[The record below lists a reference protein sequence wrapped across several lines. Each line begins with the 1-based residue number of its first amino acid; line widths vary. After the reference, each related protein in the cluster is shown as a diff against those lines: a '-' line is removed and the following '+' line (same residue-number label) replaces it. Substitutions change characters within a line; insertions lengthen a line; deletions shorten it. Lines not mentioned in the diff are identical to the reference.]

1 MIRFRLSTLML
12 LIVIAALVA
21 GLAVQERRHRRIEA
35 EQEALINTHRMTIE
49 MNGNQYTMK
58 LNEMQYRLDRMAG
71 GAGGAGDGK

>member
-1 MIRFRLSTLML
+1 ML

-21 GLAVQERRHRRIEA
+21 ALAVQERRHRRIEA
-35 EQEALINTHRMTIE
+35 EQEATINTHRMTIE